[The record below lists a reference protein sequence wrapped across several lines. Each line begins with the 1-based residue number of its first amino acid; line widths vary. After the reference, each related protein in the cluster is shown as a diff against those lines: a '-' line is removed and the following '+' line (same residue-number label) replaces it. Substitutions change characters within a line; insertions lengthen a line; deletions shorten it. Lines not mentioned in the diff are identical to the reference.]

1 MKEIGRPDDKKA
13 INGPVIILKSE
24 IEDLSEKIRERAPDG
39 AEYYV
44 VGESYH
50 ISFDRQLFSIQFFK
64 DREKN

>member
-1 MKEIGRPDDKKA
+1 MKEIDNPAGKESSWKS
-13 INGPVIILKSE
+13 IIVVKSE
-24 IEDLSEKIRERAPDG
+24 IEDLSEKIMERAPDG

-64 DREKN
+64 DREKS